1 MNDRAVAQK
10 RLNENSFDLEA
21 MCMLNRAQEQVS
33 WGLQQPLGEL
43 EGNQGFPFM
52 AAGSPLLF
60 LFGNPAVS
68 QCFKVLTLSF
78 DELLCVYLRPSH
90 SET

>member
-43 EGNQGFPFM
+43 EGNQGFL
-52 AAGSPLLF
+52 SWQLVLLSCF
-60 LFGNPAVS
+60 CLETQLCTSVS
-68 QCFKVLTLSF
+68 KF
-78 DELLCVYLRPSH
+78 
-90 SET
+90 

>member
-33 WGLQQPLGEL
+33 WGFPQHFGQL
-43 EGNQGFPFM
+43 EGNNCFPFM
-52 AAGSPLLF
+52 AAGFSLLF
-60 LFGNPAVS
+60 EFGDPVVG
-68 QCFKVLTLSF
+68 QCFKVLPWFYTSF
-78 DELLCVYLRPSH
+78 
-90 SET
+90 